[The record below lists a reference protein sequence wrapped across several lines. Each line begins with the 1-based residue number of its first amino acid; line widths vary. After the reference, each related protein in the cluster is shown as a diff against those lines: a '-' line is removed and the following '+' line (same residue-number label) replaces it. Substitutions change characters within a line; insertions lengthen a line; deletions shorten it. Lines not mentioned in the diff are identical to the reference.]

1 VVRQAFQHI
10 SNLKTSRFLLRQ
22 MRWQIAGERTWKG
35 FKKTEMLPNWL
46 MPCIEDKPWDEF
58 QAEVRKWEMAG
69 GPRNRSGEAY
79 PVAIYGNPI
88 PDCMCQKPG
97 GPPLINAVKI
107 TEASGL

>member
-1 VVRQAFQHI
+1 
-10 SNLKTSRFLLRQ
+10 
-22 MRWQIAGERTWKG
+22 
-35 FKKTEMLPNWL
+35 MLPNWL